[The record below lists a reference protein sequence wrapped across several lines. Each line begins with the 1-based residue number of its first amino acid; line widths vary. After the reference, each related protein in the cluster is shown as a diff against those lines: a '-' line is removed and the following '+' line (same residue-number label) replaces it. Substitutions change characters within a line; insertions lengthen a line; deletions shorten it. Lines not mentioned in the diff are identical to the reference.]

1 MKNIPQDLK
10 DVIEVHKSMKELI
23 EKWDYYENL
32 DWLDDWECLDRLHEY
47 RDKLFFI
54 LKKIKS
60 VKTSDS
66 EFEPVRSR
74 IVNMAVKGLSWT
86 EQMLVLLV
94 GSQEHPS
101 EDEYRQLCKE
111 YVVEHAPLFYKLS
124 VSDDYIWFM
133 DRWAWVVDNIA
144 RKHLKSDWNNN
155 HTKFLLGNE
164 YKISDEDVEHLVWR
178 YCVKDLKNYLCQ
190 NSSRF
195 ISDKKEVESKKKLI
209 ISELKEKYPN
219 ATWNC
224 KSFLLSS
231 RNWNALCEDFFEE
244 EKQSI
249 LNRIKES
256 WVLESSKNAFALVVI
271 MSVFFNSYL
280 ESWILNKNF
289 EDYILSRAEEE
300 FEKSEQKKLKVS
312 QQNES
317 KSVATKQSVIE
328 HKSESKKKD
337 LPVWMEDDIKNMDI
351 IDVNQLIKF
360 FKNELTN
367 FGWHIQMSHLKDRL
381 NRMSEIESLPD
392 VLALLDNY
400 SEFVVED
407 DEEIIIEEESSSD
420 WDSDDVEQIKNV
432 STEKL
437 LLNKLSEIGNK
448 SDIDERL
455 SGYVSLFEELWFRFK
470 DREDF
475 ILQLKDAVD
484 RADKGCLEN
493 SIQTAL
499 KFRIYGNESL
509 SKKRA
514 FGYRAICLN
523 HRAWRIV
530 LTNMEITH
538 ILPHDE
544 YEKLINT
551 KPSQK

>member
-190 NSSRF
+190 NNSRF

-231 RNWNALCEDFFEE
+231 RNWNALCEDFIEE

-249 LNRIKES
+249 LDRINKS
-256 WVLESSKNAFALVVI
+256 GVLESAKNAFTLVVI
-271 MSVFFNSYL
+271 ISVFLNSYL
-280 ESWILNKNF
+280 ESWILNKEF
-289 EDYILSRAEEE
+289 EDYIMMRTEEE
-300 FEKSEQKKLKVS
+300 FKKSEQKKLKIS

-317 KSVATKQSVIE
+317 KSVTTKQPVIE

-337 LPVWMEDDIKNMDI
+337 LPMWMEDDIKNMDI
-351 IDVNQLIKF
+351 IDVNQLIRF
-360 FKNELTN
+360 FKVELTN
-367 FGWHIQMSHLKDRL
+367 FWWHIKMSHLKDRL
-381 NRMSEIESLPD
+381 NRMSESESLPD

-400 SEFVVED
+400 PEFIVED
-407 DEEIIIEEESSSD
+407 DEVVIEEKVSSD
-420 WDSDDVEQIKNV
+420 WDSEEVEDRKET
-432 STEKL
+432 SSEEL
-437 LLNKLSEIGNK
+437 LLNKLFEVIDNP
-448 SDIDERL
+448 DIQGRL
-455 SGYVSLFEELWFRFK
+455 SGYIGIFEELWFKFK
-470 DREDF
+470 DKEEF
-475 ILQLKDAVD
+475 LLQLKEAVD
-484 RADKGCLEN
+484 KADKWCLEN

-509 SKKRA
+509 SKKKA
-514 FGYRAICLN
+514 FWYRAICLN